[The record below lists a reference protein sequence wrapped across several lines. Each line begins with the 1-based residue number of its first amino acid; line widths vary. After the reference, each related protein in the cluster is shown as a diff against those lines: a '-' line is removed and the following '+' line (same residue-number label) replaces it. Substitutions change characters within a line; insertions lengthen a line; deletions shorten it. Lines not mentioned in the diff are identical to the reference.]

1 MKATRHPLAAFPFVN
16 PTPPRRLMRSGVPG
30 KGVWEARQEEWD
42 NLRPARQKLI
52 LQRLREAFKEGERGL
67 TGWDQMLAWFHEHGF
82 RNREGRP
89 LNERTV
95 RGWSK
100 RLGCPVW
107 RGCRA
112 FAARTGSTPPWT
124 SNYLLLAW
132 AVSLY
137 RSGGADMPRIER
149 PGDAKPAARM
159 PRYSSREPSGMPSAL
174 ASPTRAM
181 PVPRPEPEPV
191 QRARRFVPPDH
202 GAPPPTRRTVMR

>member
-1 MKATRHPLAAFPFVN
+1 MKRSRRNPLDTFPFG
-16 PTPPRRLMRSGVPG
+16 PPKTSLGVPELSWTTREAE
-30 KGVWEARQEEWD
+30 WERTRPQRQRATLD
-42 NLRPARQKLI
+42 
-52 LQRLREAFKEGERGL
+52 RLREAFKEGEHSL
-67 TGWDQMLAWFHEHGF
+67 SGWPAILAWLHEHGF

-89 LNERTV
+89 VNEITV
-95 RGWSK
+95 RGWSA

-112 FAARTGSTPPWT
+112 FAARTRSTPPWT

-149 PGDAKPAARM
+149 PGDVKPAARM
-159 PRYSSREPSGMPSAL
+159 PRYSSQNPGESGSAL
-174 ASPTRAM
+174 GSPRRAN
-181 PVPRPEPEPV
+181 PAPRAPETPSRPWRFIPPE
-191 QRARRFVPPDH
+191 H